1 MRIEVDGAG
10 RRIVCGHIYPAS
22 EIKVG
27 SQWVS
32 SGSNIVTVTKVD
44 EHGEVFYDQRHGLPH
59 HKSSFSFQ
67 CRYCLILED
76 GHDGRIDS

>member
-1 MRIEVDGAG
+1 MRVEVDRGG

-32 SGSNIVTVTKVD
+32 SGSNLVTVTKVD
-44 EHGEVFYDQRHGLPH
+44 GNEIYYDQRHGLPH
-59 HKSSFSFQ
+59 HKDSFSFQ
-67 CRYCLILED
+67 CRYCLILEE
-76 GHDGRIDS
+76 